1 MTPKARPVTGL
12 VFVVVYDAVGQ
23 ACDWLGFRCDWW
35 RHRQGLWLLNGWAF
49 ASQFWF
55 IVMFSD
61 VNFSKQERNSFDQV
75 DHNLEW
81 LSSNPNQPRQQKN
94 FSLLAPSSMQQQLQ
108 PRKRLHHISSSY
120 QNYFDSW
127 LFFVAVVVGSDF
139 IPLIDVIKF
148 LIFCLSSGTDFS
160 SLLLS
165 LAVILFHWS
174 MWLSSSCSAWA
185 REHDAA
191 TRIFLLL
198 GQDQ

>member
-1 MTPKARPVTGL
+1 M
-12 VFVVVYDAVGQ
+12 
-23 ACDWLGFRCDWW
+23 
-35 RHRQGLWLLNGWAF
+35 
-49 ASQFWF
+49 
-55 IVMFSD
+55 
-61 VNFSKQERNSFDQV
+61 
-75 DHNLEW
+75 
-81 LSSNPNQPRQQKN
+81 
-94 FSLLAPSSMQQQLQ
+94 PSSMQQQLQ

-174 MWLSSSCSAWA
+174 MWLSSSCSAWDQNMMQQPESFCYLDKINKMVSSCFGWA
-185 REHDAA
+185 REHFEELQNHFYVVLIAFRCD
-191 TRIFLLL
+191 TRCRNSSRRTEARSQKFQMIWKHYIC
-198 GQDQ
+198 

>member
-61 VNFSKQERNSFDQV
+61 VNFSKQERNSFK
-75 DHNLEW
+75 W

-94 FSLLAPSSMQQQLQ
+94 FSLLADVFLVITFLAAT
-108 PRKRLHHISSSY
+108 RIT
-120 QNYFDSW
+120 
-127 LFFVAVVVGSDF
+127 
-139 IPLIDVIKF
+139 LIV
-148 LIFCLSSGTDFS
+148 DFS

-165 LAVILFHWS
+165 LAVISFHWS
-174 MWLSSSCSAWA
+174 MWLSSSYSVWA
-185 REHDAA
+185 REQ
-191 TRIFLLL
+191 TFLRCCCRW
-198 GQDQ
+198 QWFCSTDRCD